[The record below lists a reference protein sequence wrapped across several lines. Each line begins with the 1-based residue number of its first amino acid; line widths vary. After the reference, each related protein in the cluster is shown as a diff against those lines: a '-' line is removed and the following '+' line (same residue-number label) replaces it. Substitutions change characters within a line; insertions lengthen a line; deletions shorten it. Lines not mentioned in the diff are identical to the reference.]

1 MSNKNDKNFYFVCI
15 KFFKNDNIIIDK
27 LNNFFIFFESKN
39 IKNDKNYF
47 IEIYNELNLL
57 KYYDF
62 VDFNDINNI
71 NLNIYWENYIEN
83 YIDTEV
89 YNNLSFFYFVNN
101 IDPRTIAPGMRVKHL
116 WFQCDNCEG
125 LNYKTYIREQF
136 FVCEICGIHMR
147 INSQERINLLL
158 DQNSWKPFQKDE
170 NLFSVDPID
179 FDLNYE
185 KENQIPE
192 EVILVLKDVIKE
204 LNLDKE
210 AVRELGFEQYDREIL
225 LRLGYTDLYLESEE
239 SYKNELNKTNN
250 INNDSNTNK
259 TNNDNIN
266 NDSNTNKTNNDN
278 INNDSNTNKT
288 NNDNNDNNIN
298 KTNNDN
304 INTDNFY
311 TSSEYDTSSEYEN
324 NIDNS
329 DFDTYIDSLLYNIR
343 TTGLIEAVQTGI
355 GKLNNVLIAIGF
367 MDFSFI
373 GGSMGSVVGEK
384 LTRLIEYATEKS
396 LPIIIICASGGA
408 RMQEG
413 ILSLMQMAKISSA
426 LYYYKLKKN
435 SLYISILTSP
445 TTGGVTA
452 SFGMLGDIIIAE
464 PDAYIAFA
472 GKRIIEKVLNIE
484 VPEGLQEAE
493 YLYEKGS
500 CDLIVPRNLL
510 RETIIEIFKFHGI
523 N

>member
-1 MSNKNDKNFYFVCI
+1 MSNKNDKNFYFVRI
-15 KFFKNDNIIIDK
+15 NFFKNDNIDK

-71 NLNIYWENYIEN
+71 NFNIYWENYIEN
-83 YIDTEV
+83 YIDDEV

-101 IDPRTIAPGMRVKHL
+101 IDSRTIAPGMRVKHL
-116 WFQCDNCEG
+116 WFQCDNCED

-158 DQNSWKPFQKDE
+158 DQNSWKPFEKDE
-170 NLFSVDPID
+170 NLFIVDPID

-185 KENQIPE
+185 KENKLPD

-210 AVRELGFEQYDREIL
+210 AIRELGFELYDREIL
-225 LRLGYTDLYLESEE
+225 LRLGYNDLFIESEE
-239 SYKNELNKTNN
+239 SYKNFLESEKLSKNESNNNNNK
-250 INNDSNTNK
+250 S
-259 TNNDNIN
+259 
-266 NDSNTNKTNNDN
+266 
-278 INNDSNTNKT
+278 
-288 NNDNNDNNIN
+288 DNNIKN
-298 KTNNDN
+298 ESDNNNTYSESDN
-304 INTDNFY
+304 NIKNESDNNN
-311 TSSEYDTSSEYEN
+311 TSSEYEYAN

-329 DFDTYIDSLLYNIR
+329 DFDTYIDNLIYNVR

-355 GKLNNVLIAIGF
+355 GKLNGVLIAIGF

-472 GKRIIEKVLNIE
+472 GKRVIEKVLNIE

-500 CDLIVPRNLL
+500 CDLIVPRNLFK
-510 RETIIEIFKFHGI
+510 ETIIEIFKFHGI

>member
-1 MSNKNDKNFYFVCI
+1 MINKNNKDFYFVCI
-15 KFFKNDNIIIDK
+15 KFFENDTNIVDK

-47 IEIYNELNLL
+47 NFLETHNELSLL

-62 VDFNDINNI
+62 VDFNDVNNI
-71 NLNIYWENYIEN
+71 NFNTYWENHIEN
-83 YIDTEV
+83 YIDFEV

-101 IDPRTIAPGMRVKHL
+101 IDRRYIVPGMRVKHL

-125 LNYKTYIREQF
+125 LNYKSYIREEF
-136 FVCEICGIHMR
+136 FVCEICGIHMK

-158 DQNSWKPFQKDE
+158 DQNSWKPFEKDK
-170 NLFSVDPID
+170 NLFIVDPID
-179 FDLNYE
+179 FDLNFE
-185 KENQIPE
+185 KENKLPD

-210 AVRELGFEQYDREIL
+210 AIKELGFESYDREIL
-225 LRLGYTDLYLESEE
+225 LRLGYNDLFRESIESEKL
-239 SYKNELNKTNN
+239 SKNELIENKLDNKN
-250 INNDSNTNK
+250 NTN
-259 TNNDNIN
+259 I
-266 NDSNTNKTNNDN
+266 
-278 INNDSNTNKT
+278 
-288 NNDNNDNNIN
+288 
-298 KTNNDN
+298 N
-304 INTDNFY
+304 INTNTKNESDDNESDDNESDDNESDKESKEFEVYPGPEFGVY
-311 TSSEYDTSSEYEN
+311 TSSEFEDDSIY
-324 NIDNS
+324 NS
-329 DFDTYIDSLLYNIR
+329 NFDTYIDNLIYHVR
-343 TTGLIEAVQTGI
+343 TTGFIEAVQTGI
-355 GKLNNVLIAIGF
+355 GKLNGVLIAIGF

-472 GKRIIEKVLNIE
+472 GKRVIEKVLNIE

-500 CDLIVPRNLL
+500 CDLLVPRNLFK
-510 RETIIEIFKFHGI
+510 ETIMEIFKFHGI
-523 N
+523 Y